1 MDYPP
6 LRLSAEIAL
15 DSNRRV
21 KDALVRIERI
31 GPFYPYD
38 KHKTML
44 DDASKRVVERAVAY
58 FDEIT
63 NLYIALDQIEKERKP
78 KCRN

>member
-1 MDYPP
+1 
-6 LRLSAEIAL
+6 
-15 DSNRRV
+15 
-21 KDALVRIERI
+21 
-31 GPFYPYD
+31 
-38 KHKTML
+38 ML